1 MKTIIGAALFLCCAN
16 AFAYVIGGSNIY
28 GNYPSFTDYPPSAP
42 YTDDQ
47 YAMSRY
53 KDEVERYIEAA
64 KQYTENADSDIQR
77 IREKKAEAISKAND
91 AVEEYN
97 RKIRGY

>member
-16 AFAYVIGGSNIY
+16 ASAYVIGGSNIY
-28 GNYPSFTDYPPSAP
+28 GSYPSFTDYPPSAP

-77 IREKKAEAISKAND
+77 IREQKAEAISKAND
-91 AVEEYN
+91 AIEEYN
-97 RKIRGY
+97 RKINGF